1 MDTLAVRSRVPREQV
16 EKRPA
21 YKVFESSPGFCEK
34 LRDLHGLLKEKST
47 TQQVLARADAKT
59 HGDRVPTLKQ
69 LTAGEFARWLNAAG
83 GRGSAAERE
92 RLFAVSL
99 F

>member
-1 MDTLAVRSRVPREQV
+1 VLN
-16 EKRPA
+16 
-21 YKVFESSPGFCEK
+21 
-34 LRDLHGLLKEKST
+34 EKST

-59 HGDRVPTLKQ
+59 HRDRIPTLKQ
-69 LTAGEFARWLNAAG
+69 LSAGEFGRWLNAAG
-83 GRGSAAERE
+83 GRGSAAEYE

>member
-1 MDTLAVRSRVPREQV
+1 M

-21 YKVFESSPGFCEK
+21 YKVFESYPGFCDK
-34 LRDLHGLLKEKST
+34 LRDLHELVNEKST
-47 TQQVLARADAKT
+47 TQQILARADAKT
-59 HGDRVPTLKQ
+59 HRDRVPTLKQ
-69 LTAGEFARWLNAAG
+69 LTAGEFARWLNAGG
-83 GRGSAAERE
+83 GRGCAAEYE